1 MSSKSEWKSTQA
13 HQRPRFKFFLK
24 FQVAMIVRL
33 QFVHWRETSMSMTWV
48 SDPYLPYPPFHHPS
62 PDQVLVAYLP
72 CHPFPY
78 HRPSPCHLCHLSI
91 RCMGQRLLV
100 AGVIRFKVLNGKEVE
115 SFVSFD
121 IETHLHPCH
130 LCHRVHQLV
139 ACHPLVFTVAGHG
152 CNLL

>member
-24 FQVAMIVRL
+24 FQIAKIVRL
-33 QFVHWRETSMSMTWV
+33 QFVHWRETSISMTWV

-91 RCMGQRLLV
+91 RCIAALVNV
-100 AGVIRFKVLNGKEVE
+100 AGCWGHLIQ
-115 SFVSFD
+115 SFERKGCWKFRKFR
-121 IETHLHPCH
+121 
-130 LCHRVHQLV
+130 HRN
-139 ACHPLVFTVAGHG
+139 APPPMPPLPPSPPIG
-152 CNLL
+152 CMPPLGVYCGRSWL